1 MDVTAMLNT
10 SGAAKRAEQGDS
22 SGPTPTQSIIDGS
35 TACSSIVPTPSPEK
49 TPPRRTCESR
59 ASNRSRTPWDAGGYS
74 LGLTLDIKSTQP
86 NVQTTVIQGDSPV
99 DTASPESLRHKFSD
113 SHSSLSSYTSSAN
126 SASHSRFSSMSTVS
140 GFQIGA
146 GITDMV
152 TLDTSCDNLDSAV
165 SRMSVMDNSRRSNR
179 DGGFSPGMG
188 SEDPTS
194 MPQQGGRRPGSPSDA
209 MLMSRGMQGIQ
220 GTDRMSPQD
229 MTNPR
234 EFRADLSYLAPPDLS
249 KVHKRALSAPDFAA
263 IGAIDQIF
271 PSLPQTFQ
279 PTPPPSH
286 QGDLRSSYNMD
297 ALSASP
303 VDNTVVSNGSDIKC
317 MYMDNCDTGSQPRK
331 AISHI
336 FGRNKLCTRMIP
348 QHVWVHFCRKH
359 YQRSRYRNAQ
369 EWAKIQC
376 ELVQK
381 QIQRVQAW
389 SDDNKRAGQSGVV
402 QDWSLSVRKREQKRL
417 DDKGTSGKK
426 RPYRDESEDDDDAI
440 DRAVLNGTA
449 VPAWLLSKCGSGY
462 ATEQIEEI
470 VAHLKSE
477 MDQNRLTQIPDIEI
491 LPNISTDIPE
501 DGKSKVV
508 VKRKSSN
515 ASSHKRSQS
524 VGVPLPPPMTRR
536 SSQQNYYDAL
546 HTSPIDKRQRVADF
560 SSYGDR
566 RPSIGLA
573 QVPERAVPTMGRM
586 HHQLPHRPAFANI
599 RETQTED
606 SFYEEDDGRNSHYS
620 LGGPLPTPSAVR
632 TPMQT
637 MATQMEPSRPVHQRT
652 QSEMGTFQ
660 HNNANFTFRSPS
672 TVSYPTMAQTY
683 PDPTAY
689 DNTYLRNDAGFGST
703 TTGPPGYY
711 DDMPMNRQ
719 YQTQQLWASPA
730 QTATSAYGSVR
741 HSRHQSTSAVPQLV
755 PRSSPAD
762 MHASGIR
769 TTSFDNNQL
778 GHNRMQSMSMYTGRM
793 TDRR

>member
-1 MDVTAMLNT
+1 
-10 SGAAKRAEQGDS
+10 
-22 SGPTPTQSIIDGS
+22 
-35 TACSSIVPTPSPEK
+35 
-49 TPPRRTCESR
+49 
-59 ASNRSRTPWDAGGYS
+59 
-74 LGLTLDIKSTQP
+74 
-86 NVQTTVIQGDSPV
+86 
-99 DTASPESLRHKFSD
+99 
-113 SHSSLSSYTSSAN
+113 
-126 SASHSRFSSMSTVS
+126 
-140 GFQIGA
+140 
-146 GITDMV
+146 
-152 TLDTSCDNLDSAV
+152 
-165 SRMSVMDNSRRSNR
+165 
-179 DGGFSPGMG
+179 
-188 SEDPTS
+188 
-194 MPQQGGRRPGSPSDA
+194 
-209 MLMSRGMQGIQ
+209 
-220 GTDRMSPQD
+220 
-229 MTNPR
+229 
-234 EFRADLSYLAPPDLS
+234 
-249 KVHKRALSAPDFAA
+249 
-263 IGAIDQIF
+263 
-271 PSLPQTFQ
+271 
-279 PTPPPSH
+279 
-286 QGDLRSSYNMD
+286 MD

-303 VDNTVVSNGSDIKC
+303 VDNPVASISSDIKC

-381 QIQRVQAW
+381 QIQRVQSW
-389 SDDNKRAGQSGVV
+389 SDDNKRAGLSGVV

-426 RPYRDESEDDDDAI
+426 RPYRDESEDDEDAI

-462 ATEQIEEI
+462 TTEQIEEI

-491 LPNISTDIPE
+491 LPNISTDMPE
-501 DGKSKVV
+501 DGKSKAV
-508 VKRKSSN
+508 VKRKTSN

-546 HTSPIDKRQRVADF
+546 HTSPIDKRQRVAEF
-560 SSYGDR
+560 GGSYGDR

-573 QVPERAVPTMGRM
+573 QVPERAVPPMGRI
-586 HHQLPHRPAFANI
+586 HHGLPHRPAFANI

-606 SFYEEDDGRNSHYS
+606 NFYEEDDGRNAHYS

-632 TPMQT
+632 QPMQA
-637 MATQMEPSRPVHQRT
+637 MSNQMEPSRPVHQRS

-672 TVSYPTMAQTY
+672 TVSYPTMPQNY

-689 DNTYLRNDAGFGST
+689 DNTYLRNDTGFGS

-719 YQTQQLWASPA
+719 YQTQTQQLWASPA
-730 QTATSAYGSVR
+730 QAPPPAYGSVR

-762 MHASGIR
+762 MHNTGMR
-769 TTSFDNNQL
+769 NTSFDNNQL
-778 GHNRMQSMSMYTGRM
+778 GHNRMQSMSMYNT
-793 TDRR
+793 RR

>member
-1 MDVTAMLNT
+1 MGTLVLAPSSRPIMDVTAMLNT
-10 SGAAKRAEQGDS
+10 SGAAKRAEQEGS
-22 SGPTPTQSIIDGS
+22 SGPTPTQSVIDGS

-74 LGLTLDIKSTQP
+74 LGLTLDIKSTQQP
-86 NVQTTVIQGDSPV
+86 NVQMTAIQGESPV

-146 GITDMV
+146 GLSDMV
-152 TLDTSCDNLDSAV
+152 TLDASCDNLDSAV
-165 SRMSVMDNSRRSNR
+165 SRMSVMDNTRRASNR
-179 DGGFSPGMG
+179 DGGGFSPSGMG
-188 SEDPTS
+188 SDDPTS
-194 MPQQGGRRPGSPSDA
+194 
-209 MLMSRGMQGIQ
+209 GIQ
-220 GTDRMSPQD
+220 GADRMSEQD
-229 MTNPR
+229 MTKD
-234 EFRADLSYLAPPDLS
+234 FRPDLSYLAPPDLS

-286 QGDLRSSYNMD
+286 QGDIRSSYNMD

-303 VDNTVVSNGSDIKC
+303 VDNTVASTSSDIKC

-381 QIQRVQAW
+381 QIQRVQSW

-426 RPYRDESEDDDDAI
+426 RPYRDESDDDDETI

-491 LPNISTDIPE
+491 LPNISTDMPE

-508 VKRKSSN
+508 VKRKTSN
-515 ASSHKRSQS
+515 ANSHKRSQS

-546 HTSPIDKRQRVADF
+546 HTSPIDKRQRVTEF
-560 SSYGDR
+560 GSYGER

-606 SFYEEDDGRNSHYS
+606 SFYEEDDGRNAHYS

-632 TPMQT
+632 QPMQAMT
-637 MATQMEPSRPVHQRT
+637 NQMEPSRPIHQRS
-652 QSEMGTFQ
+652 QSEMGTCQ
-660 HNNANFTFRSPS
+660 HNNSNFTFRSPS
-672 TVSYPTMAQTY
+672 TVSYPTMPQNY

-689 DNTYLRNDAGFGST
+689 DNTYLRNDGGFGS

-730 QTATSAYGSVR
+730 QAPTSAYGSVR

-755 PRSSPAD
+755 PRSSPSD
-762 MHASGIR
+762 MHASGVR
-769 TTSFDNNQL
+769 NTSFDNSQL
-778 GHNRMQSMSMYTGRM
+778 GHNRMQSMSMYNT
-793 TDRR
+793 RR